1 LDAYGAPRF
10 GAFDDPRSSEGTIVV
25 EVTAAAISRFDIIY
39 ASGSH
44 VLKPATLPI
53 VVGTEGVGR
62 RPDGRRVYIAGPVPP
77 FGSIAERTL
86 VATASLIEVPEGVDD
101 AVAAALGNSGLAAW
115 LPLSWRAHL
124 TPGENVLIVGATGV
138 VGRLAVQVARRLGA
152 ARIVA
157 AGRDE
162 AALERTR
169 ELGADATVRLDGR
182 ADLAAAYRA
191 AAGGNI
197 DVIVDHVWGPAAE
210 TAINAAGPSA
220 RIVQVGRAGHD
231 QIQVSADLAR
241 AKSLDILGYA
251 TYHAPFEIRAAA
263 YRRLGELAEQGQLF
277 VDVERLALVDIE
289 RAWERQRAGTRSRLV
304 VVP

>member
-1 LDAYGAPRF
+1 LHAYGTPRF
-10 GAFDDPRSSEGTIVV
+10 GVFDDPRSNEETTVV

-44 VLKPATLPI
+44 VLKPAALPV

-62 RPDGRRVYIAGPVPP
+62 RPDGRRVYFAGPVPP
-77 FGSIAERTL
+77 FGSMAERSL
-86 VATASLIEVPEGVDD
+86 VATTSLIEVPEGVDD

-115 LPLSWRAHL
+115 LPLSWRGHL
-124 TPGENVLIVGATGV
+124 APGENVLIVGATGI
-138 VGRLAVQVARRLGA
+138 VGRLAVQVARLLGA
-152 ARIVA
+152 GRIVA

-169 ELGADATVRLDGR
+169 ELGADATVRLDGS
-182 ADLAAAYRA
+182 ADLAAVYR

-197 DVIVDHVWGPAAE
+197 DVIVDYVWGPAVEA
-210 TAINAAGPSA
+210 AINAAGHGA

-231 QIQVSADLAR
+231 QIQVSADVAR

-251 TYHAPFEIRAAA
+251 TYHAPYEIRAAA
-263 YRRLGELAEQGQLF
+263 YRRLGELAGQGQLV
-277 VDVERLALVDIE
+277 VDVERVPLVEIE
-289 RAWERQRAGTRSRLV
+289 RAWERQRTGTRSRLV